1 MITLGLGQRRR
12 RPGRAIFNIVTGW
25 MVDRWPFHPVFA
37 VFSVLPW
44 IAAAGIWMLPG
55 IDPTA

>member
-1 MITLGLGQRRR
+1 
-12 RPGRAIFNIVTGW
+12 
-25 MVDRWPFHPVFA
+25 MVDRWPFHHVFA